1 MWLHLSGEKETIF
14 PRRQHWTSS
23 VIPACWCISGFFF
36 GKGSQYPVW
45 WTSQPWIRLPTFI
58 SEAFHIP
65 SPACRCQR
73 ICRRGAAAVPA
84 AVRRVCTERQL
95 TGSWPLWFAG
105 PEREAAWVYSTL
117 LQRITMSIFRSGPQ
131 EVVLYDC
138 CRRVRAVS
146 ECNWCLNVICYLTWH
161 FFTKKLT
168 WNFSN

>member
-1 MWLHLSGEKETIF
+1 MAASVWRKGNHFPTTAALNFISDSCVLVYLRIF
-14 PRRQHWTSS
+14 FLARAANTRCDEH
-23 VIPACWCISGFFF
+23 
-36 GKGSQYPVW
+36 
-45 WTSQPWIRLPTFI
+45 PWIRLPTFI

-117 LQRITMSIFRSGPQ
+117 LQRVTMSIFRSGPQ
-131 EVVLYDC
+131 EVVLYDY

-146 ECNWCLNVICYLTWH
+146 ECN
-161 FFTKKLT
+161 
-168 WNFSN
+168 